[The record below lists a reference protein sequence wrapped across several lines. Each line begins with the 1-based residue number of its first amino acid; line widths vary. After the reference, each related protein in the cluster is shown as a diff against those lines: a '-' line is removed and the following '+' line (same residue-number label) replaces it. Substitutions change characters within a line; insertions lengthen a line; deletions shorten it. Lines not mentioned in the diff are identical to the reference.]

1 MSAPVLSVQGLGKAY
16 RRYASAGARVADL
29 LLPWGAPRCSRRWV
43 LRNVSF
49 EVREGE
55 AVGILGYNG
64 AGKSTLLKLIAGVA
78 RPSEGRVEVR
88 GEIAALL
95 ELGMGFH
102 PEFSGRDNVRMAA
115 HILGLQADEIERRMQ
130 EIEDFAE
137 IGDYIDQ
144 PVRTYSSGM
153 QVRLAFSVATCVRPS
168 ILIVDEALSVGDAY
182 FQHKSFARIRQF
194 REAGTTLLFV
204 SHSAGAVKTLCDRAI
219 LLDAGG
225 VVRDGE
231 PSSVLD
237 YYNAIIAR
245 REAEAEIQQVEG
257 VSGRTVTRSG
267 GQQARIESVELV
279 DERGESV
286 RALIA
291 GAPASIRVGIEAKQ
305 ALDSPTVGILLR
317 DSLGNDVFGTNTFHH
332 GARTGALA
340 AGERR
345 LVEFRFPRLAVGQGT
360 YSISAALHQGDVH
373 TAGNHD
379 WWDQALVF
387 QSIRGQVPFSI
398 GVCALDPEV
407 SVTSTP

>member
-1 MSAPVLSVQGLGKAY
+1 VSAPVLVARGVGKAY
-16 RRYASAGARVADL
+16 RRYPSARARLADL
-29 LLPWGAPRCSRRWV
+29 LLPWGAPRFSSRWV
-43 LRNVSF
+43 LRGVSF
-49 EVREGE
+49 EVRAGE

-78 RPSEGRVEVR
+78 KPSEGTVQVS
-88 GEIAALL
+88 GQIAALL

-102 PEFSGRDNVRMAA
+102 PEFTGRQNVRMAA
-115 HILGLQADEIERRMQ
+115 HILGLPAGEVEARMQ

-168 ILIVDEALSVGDAY
+168 ILIIDEALSVGDAY

-204 SHSAGAVKTLCDRAI
+204 SHSAGAIKTLCDRAI

-231 PSSVLD
+231 PTAVLD

-245 REAEAEIQQVEG
+245 REAEAEIQQSENP
-257 VSGRTVTRSG
+257 SGRVVTRSG
-267 GQQARIESVELV
+267 SQQARIVGVELLDLQSRETRAV
-279 DERGESV
+279 VSGSS
-286 RALIA
+286 ALI
-291 GAPASIRVGIEAKQ
+291 RVRIEARE
-305 ALDSPTVGILLR
+305 AVEPPTVGILLR
-317 DSLGNDVFGTNTFHH
+317 DALGNDVFGTNTFHH
-332 GARTGALA
+332 DVTTGPLQPGEQRVVDFHFPSLAL
-340 AGERR
+340 
-345 LVEFRFPRLAVGQGT
+345 GQGT
-360 YSISAALHQGDVH
+360 YSISAALHKGDVH

-387 QSIRGQVPFSI
+387 QAVRGNAAFSI
-398 GVCALDPEV
+398 GVCALATEV
-407 SVTSTP
+407 SVGNPD